1 MRRTGTLLVLVAGLL
16 VAGVGCAGPSQE
28 DPETG
33 LSLPGDTGNGKQVVY
48 FVADVSCDMDEPKD
62 MEDLKVGL
70 QMAATAAAVNG
81 GRLEVG
87 TVRALASQNIDF
99 EEVNFAAKGNNATV
113 RISNAIEKRDKA
125 LEELLPIVTRRPTGQ
140 PCESDLLGAFRQIAN
155 EHERVK
161 QRMREDDLE
170 PRVVFVTN
178 GLIVDLDKKIALT
191 RTPIEN
197 EQRYQETLRTI
208 RSTFKPS
215 DLSGFRIWLVGVGRD
230 DRITTDRGPA
240 VERMWE
246 ELLAPTNAE
255 VVMETGAEKITD
267 VVGD

>member
-1 MRRTGTLLVLVAGLL
+1 MRRIAVSLLFVGLL
-16 VAGVGCAGPSQE
+16 VAGAGCAGASQE

-33 LSLPGDTGNGKQVVY
+33 LALPGDTGNGKQVVY

-62 MEDLKVGL
+62 KEDLKVGL

-99 EEVNFAAKGNNATV
+99 EEVNFAARGNNATV
-113 RISNAIEKRDKA
+113 RISNAIDARDAA
-125 LEELLPIVTRRPTGQ
+125 LQELLPVVTRRPTGQ
-140 PCESDLLGAFRQIAN
+140 PCESDLLGVFRQTAN
-155 EHERVK
+155 EHKRVV
-161 QRMREDDLE
+161 QRSRQNDLE
-170 PRVVFVTN
+170 ARMVFVTN
-178 GLIVDLDKKIALT
+178 GLIVDLDKGIALT

-197 EQRYQETLRTI
+197 EQRYQQTLKRI
-208 RSTFKPS
+208 RSTFKPP

-230 DRITTDRGPA
+230 RRITTDRGPA
-240 VERMWE
+240 VERLWE
-246 ELLAPTNAE
+246 DLLAPSGAD
-255 VVMETGAEKITD
+255 VFMETDAKKITD